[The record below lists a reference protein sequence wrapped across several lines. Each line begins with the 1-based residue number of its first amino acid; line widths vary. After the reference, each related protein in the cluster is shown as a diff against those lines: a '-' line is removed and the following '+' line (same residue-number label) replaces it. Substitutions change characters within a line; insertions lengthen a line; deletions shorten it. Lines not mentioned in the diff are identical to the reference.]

1 MPSSLGSFPLKRSA
15 LSILSAVA
23 LVAVVDDARAWG
35 FGKAQSSAVL
45 GLPLDFS
52 VALRLDP
59 SEPAPECLSAE
70 VSAGDIPVPRSAVYV
85 SLEALPGG
93 PAVRVR
99 TTVAIDE
106 PVVAVRLTAG
116 CASSA
121 SRRFTL
127 FADPPGHLASAAL
140 PQAEAVQA
148 PTPPTAASPA
158 PLPVP
163 VPPVGSA
170 APPALPGPA
179 PAVEQPRAAS
189 PAVAPGA
196 WTAPGTGRGVQ
207 ASRPRGPESAVPLA
221 NADGMAGQRGTAR
234 AARPKLQL
242 DAPTVLMQAPG
253 AALGAGPASALAS
266 AQEAASAARAAASAA
281 GARAADMQKSIEAL
295 RQEAQA
301 NREALARLT
310 QALADA
316 QSSPSKGFWAALAA
330 LGGLCA
336 LLFVRL
342 RRLQAPGGPAPWW
355 TGGAAASI
363 PGADQSNVN
372 AAAERV
378 TEVPL
383 APGSAGVSETTTLPT
398 LQPAFAT
405 LPVAA
410 AAQATVAQPS
420 ALPEP
425 LRVADVDAAAGA
437 PIEFTGAASA
447 ELPNVSIDE
456 LLDLQQQVE
465 FFLVLGQEDAALKL
479 LTEHLRL
486 TRGDCPL
493 PHLQLMDMYR
503 RRADQVAF
511 EAARARFQRQF
522 GVAWPD
528 WGQGP
533 QVPHPLEDAPD
544 LLLDIERVWHDPAQA
559 MEVLEALL
567 RAADRIDSLQP
578 TVQSDLL
585 FLFTLARDLH
595 DQPAPAPI
603 PVTGATAVSP
613 AWAGATPPAAA
624 SLAPVQ
630 RSGEVDFDLDLDM
643 QPGNEP
649 DLDLPL
655 DMALPASS
663 AGLADFPH
671 VGATV
676 QPLQLVQ
683 PVQAL
688 PVIDLPLAGAEGSLS
703 GPAAAV
709 PAAISARA
717 PSNEAALDLSL
728 DEQWNPDVAPAKQ
741 GGVQPGPV
749 LSLEFPDLE
758 LSGSARPPGAAA
770 VAEVDL
776 ELSFDELEV
785 AELPVPL
792 SAGEERAASRFSLFS
807 EEFGPSKKR

>member
-59 SEPAPECLSAE
+59 SEPAPECLSAD

-85 SLEALPGG
+85 SLEASPGG

-148 PTPPTAASPA
+148 PTPPAVASLA

-163 VPPVGSA
+163 VPPVGSV
-170 APPALPGPA
+170 APPAQPA
-179 PAVEQPRAAS
+179 PAVEQPRAAAV
-189 PAVAPGA
+189 AVAPGA

-456 LLDLQQQVE
+456 LLDLQQQVD

-613 AWAGATPPAAA
+613 ASAGATPPAAA

-741 GGVQPGPV
+741 GGVQPGQV

>member
-189 PAVAPGA
+189 AAVAPGA

-221 NADGMAGQRGTAR
+221 NADGMAGQQGTAR

-301 NREALARLT
+301 NREAVARLT

-316 QSSPSKGFWAALAA
+316 QGSAPKGLWAALAV

-336 LLFVRL
+336 LLLVRI
-342 RRLQAPGGPAPWW
+342 RRLQAPGGQAPWW
-355 TGGAAASI
+355 TVGAATSI

-437 PIEFTGAASA
+437 PIELTGAASA
-447 ELPNVSIDE
+447 ELPGVSIDE

-479 LTEHLRL
+479 LVEHLRL

-511 EAARARFQRQF
+511 EEARGRFQRQF

-528 WGQGP
+528 WSQGP
-533 QVPHPLEDAPD
+533 QAPHPLEDAPD

-559 MEVLEALL
+559 MQVLEALL
-567 RAADRIDSLQP
+567 RAADRTDSLQP

-688 PVIDLPLAGAEGSLS
+688 PVIDLPLSGAEGSLS

-717 PSNEAALDLSL
+717 PFNEAALDLSL

>member
-1 MPSSLGSFPLKRSA
+1 
-15 LSILSAVA
+15 
-23 LVAVVDDARAWG
+23 
-35 FGKAQSSAVL
+35 
-45 GLPLDFS
+45 
-52 VALRLDP
+52 
-59 SEPAPECLSAE
+59 
-70 VSAGDIPVPRSAVYV
+70 
-85 SLEALPGG
+85 
-93 PAVRVR
+93 
-99 TTVAIDE
+99 
-106 PVVAVRLTAG
+106 
-116 CASSA
+116 
-121 SRRFTL
+121 
-127 FADPPGHLASAAL
+127 
-140 PQAEAVQA
+140 
-148 PTPPTAASPA
+148 
-158 PLPVP
+158 
-163 VPPVGSA
+163 
-170 APPALPGPA
+170 
-179 PAVEQPRAAS
+179 
-189 PAVAPGA
+189 
-196 WTAPGTGRGVQ
+196 
-207 ASRPRGPESAVPLA
+207 
-221 NADGMAGQRGTAR
+221 MAGQQGTAR

-301 NREALARLT
+301 NREAVARLT

-316 QSSPSKGFWAALAA
+316 QGSPPKGLWAALAV

-336 LLFVRL
+336 LLLVRI
-342 RRLQAPGGPAPWW
+342 RRLQAPGGQAPWW
-355 TGGAAASI
+355 TVGAATSI

-437 PIEFTGAASA
+437 PIELTGAASA
-447 ELPNVSIDE
+447 ELPGVSIDE

-479 LTEHLRL
+479 LVEHLRL

-511 EAARARFQRQF
+511 EEARGRFQRQF

-528 WGQGP
+528 WSQGP
-533 QVPHPLEDAPD
+533 QAPHPLEDAPD

-559 MEVLEALL
+559 MQVLEALL
-567 RAADRIDSLQP
+567 RAADRTDSLQP

-595 DQPAPAPI
+595 DQPAPAPA
-603 PVTGATAVSP
+603 PVTGAAAVSP
-613 AWAGATPPAAA
+613 AWAAPTPPAAA
-624 SLAPVQ
+624 SLSPVE

-643 QPGNEP
+643 PQGNEP

-655 DMALPASS
+655 VMALPASS

-671 VGATV
+671 VGATLQPPQPV
-676 QPLQLVQ
+676 QPLQPLQPVQ

-688 PVIDLPLAGAEGSLS
+688 PVIDLPLVGAEGSVS
-703 GPAAAV
+703 GTAAVAAA
-709 PAAISARA
+709 ALSARA
-717 PSNEAALDLSL
+717 VSNEGALDLTL
-728 DEQWNPDVAPAKQ
+728 DEPLHQDLAPA
-741 GGVQPGPV
+741 QPGVAKPALV
-749 LSLEFPDLE
+749 QAGPALALEFPDLG

-776 ELSFDELEV
+776 ELSFDELDV
-785 AELPVPL
+785 AELPAPL

-807 EEFGPSKKR
+807 EEFGPAKKR

>member
-1 MPSSLGSFPLKRSA
+1 
-15 LSILSAVA
+15 
-23 LVAVVDDARAWG
+23 
-35 FGKAQSSAVL
+35 
-45 GLPLDFS
+45 
-52 VALRLDP
+52 
-59 SEPAPECLSAE
+59 
-70 VSAGDIPVPRSAVYV
+70 
-85 SLEALPGG
+85 
-93 PAVRVR
+93 
-99 TTVAIDE
+99 
-106 PVVAVRLTAG
+106 
-116 CASSA
+116 
-121 SRRFTL
+121 
-127 FADPPGHLASAAL
+127 
-140 PQAEAVQA
+140 
-148 PTPPTAASPA
+148 
-158 PLPVP
+158 
-163 VPPVGSA
+163 
-170 APPALPGPA
+170 
-179 PAVEQPRAAS
+179 
-189 PAVAPGA
+189 
-196 WTAPGTGRGVQ
+196 
-207 ASRPRGPESAVPLA
+207 
-221 NADGMAGQRGTAR
+221 
-234 AARPKLQL
+234 
-242 DAPTVLMQAPG
+242 
-253 AALGAGPASALAS
+253 
-266 AQEAASAARAAASAA
+266 
-281 GARAADMQKSIEAL
+281 
-295 RQEAQA
+295 
-301 NREALARLT
+301 
-310 QALADA
+310 
-316 QSSPSKGFWAALAA
+316 
-330 LGGLCA
+330 
-336 LLFVRL
+336 
-342 RRLQAPGGPAPWW
+342 
-355 TGGAAASI
+355 
-363 PGADQSNVN
+363 
-372 AAAERV
+372 
-378 TEVPL
+378 
-383 APGSAGVSETTTLPT
+383 
-398 LQPAFAT
+398 
-405 LPVAA
+405 
-410 AAQATVAQPS
+410 
-420 ALPEP
+420 
-425 LRVADVDAAAGA
+425 
-437 PIEFTGAASA
+437 
-447 ELPNVSIDE
+447 
-456 LLDLQQQVE
+456 
-465 FFLVLGQEDAALKL
+465 
-479 LTEHLRL
+479 
-486 TRGDCPL
+486 
-493 PHLQLMDMYR
+493 
-503 RRADQVAF
+503 
-511 EAARARFQRQF
+511 
-522 GVAWPD
+522 VAWPD

-559 MEVLEALL
+559 MQVLEALL
-567 RAADRIDSLQP
+567 RAADRTDSLQP

-717 PSNEAALDLSL
+717 PFNEAALDLSL